1 MDFFNKRDVL
11 LEYRT
16 AIISEGVTCARD
28 CFVRGF
34 LMESRIFLNDALTGI
49 LFKAVLKLHQC
60 HNFKSTK
67 DSNVNLSPNCVIHF
81 NTIPQMR
88 VQGSNILF
96 ILEMKLYSTKKKLEL
111 SFL

>member
-1 MDFFNKRDVL
+1 MDFFNKRDFL
-11 LEYRT
+11 LESRT

-60 HNFKSTK
+60 HNKRFQRKFVS
-67 DSNVNLSPNCVIHF
+67 NCVIHF
-81 NTIPQMR
+81 NTVPQMR